1 MIAMSC
7 SSVVAAVLSGIT
19 TYSASTDELGVLN
32 RQKADILQGALAMA
46 WALVMSACSTVA
58 LPLQASVRRRASE

>member
-7 SSVVAAVLSGIT
+7 SSVVAAVLLGIT

-32 RQKADILQGALAMA
+32 RQKADILGALAMA
-46 WALVMSACSTVA
+46 WASVMSACSTVA
-58 LPLQASVRRRASE
+58 LPLQASARRRASE